1 MATSEMISSVTA
13 TRVEIRMPRMRIAT
27 VGTRKTTSKGSC
39 HGLSPLTTLPEG
51 PEVSAAPASRA
62 AMMT

>member
-13 TRVEIRMPRMRIAT
+13 TRVEIRTPRMRIAT

-39 HGLSPLTTLPEG
+39 HGRLSPLSPSLTRK
-51 PEVSAAPASRA
+51 APK
-62 AMMT
+62 